1 MGNLVIDES
10 AKWQL
15 LSAYIDC
22 QPLTHLID
30 RLCLLLGDALRNVYA
45 GPLGIDMMVVR
56 QDDTLL
62 LHPCVEM
69 NLRATMGHVALL
81 V

>member
-1 MGNLVIDES
+1 M
-10 AKWQL
+10 
-15 LSAYIDC
+15 
-22 QPLTHLID
+22 P
-30 RLCLLLGDALRNVYA
+30 LLGDALRNVYA